1 MYTCTYVLSDY
12 AYVQNDWQ
20 LFKERK
26 TTLLYQSYMYHTHVF
41 AVNLFHI
48 VWFKSL
54 IFTVTKPCFAENEN
68 CSVLQNNLR
77 RKMN

>member
-12 AYVQNDWQ
+12 AYVQNDWH

-41 AVNLFHI
+41 AVNLFQI
-48 VWFKSL
+48 VWFISNIHSNKAL
-54 IFTVTKPCFAENEN
+54 FC
-68 CSVLQNNLR
+68 
-77 RKMN
+77 RK